1 MEVAKISE
9 EGLQPIVDID
19 SNLRLLGTAH
29 ISRDSVELVEKQ
41 IDEWAPDVVA
51 IELCNS
57 RAEAQKEDRRLDQEG
72 LRKVIKEGKAP
83 LILLQSMLAAEQRK
97 LGMDEGV
104 QPGAE
109 LLGALNI
116 AEEKNIEVA
125 LVDRDIQV
133 TLRRAWRGMGLRE
146 KFRILWGL
154 LAPEDEEEEI
164 PEIEELLSNKD
175 LLSELM
181 EELKQIAPSAG
192 EVLVD
197 ERDEYLAMM
206 IQKQRSKGKV
216 LAVLGA
222 GHLAGVS
229 THLENAVID
238 EEKLQQ
244 LEVVPKPNPLWK
256 VVMWGI
262 PLLVFGLVGW
272 FIYTGSNDN
281 LFELLTIWA
290 LFNAV
295 VAALCCII
303 ARGHPLAVLTA
314 AIASPITSLNPALAA
329 GWFAGY
335 VQLLVR
341 EPSTKDLKDFL
352 KLDEMKLFWSN
363 RAGRVLLVT
372 ALTNLGSMLGAWLA
386 TAGIISTF

>member
-1 MEVAKISE
+1 MSE
-9 EGLQPIVDID
+9 TENEPIVDID
-19 SNLRLLGTAH
+19 ENLRIIGTAH
-29 ISRDSVELVEKQ
+29 VSKDSVELVDKQ
-41 IDEWAPDVVA
+41 IEEWKPDVVA

-57 RAEAQKEDRRLDQEG
+57 RAQALKDERRLDQEG

-83 LILLQSMLAAEQRK
+83 LVLFQSMLAAEQRR

-109 LLGALNI
+109 LLGAMNS

-125 LVDRDIQV
+125 LVDRDIQI
-133 TLRRAWRGMGLRE
+133 TLRRAWRNMGLRE
-146 KFRILWGL
+146 KWRILWGL
-154 LAPEDEEEEI
+154 VAPEDDSEEDI
-164 PEIEELLSNKD
+164 PEINELLSNKD

-197 ERDEYLAMM
+197 ERDEYLATK
-206 IQKQRSKGKV
+206 IEEQRSKGKV
-216 LAVLGA
+216 LAVIGA
-222 GHLAGVS
+222 GHLDGVNKRLQNRE
-229 THLENAVID
+229 TTAERIEELEI
-238 EEKLQQ
+238 
-244 LEVVPKPNPLWK
+244 VPRPNPLWK

-262 PLLVFGLVGW
+262 PLLVFGLMGW
-272 FIYTGSNDN
+272 CLNTGAKGD
-281 LFELLTIWA
+281 LYQMLTIWT
-290 LFNAV
+290 LFNAAM
-295 VAALCCII
+295 AAICCMI
-303 ARGHPLAVLTA
+303 ARGHPLAILTA

-335 VQLLVR
+335 VQLVVR

-372 ALTNLGSMLGAWLA
+372 ALTNLGSMLGAWFA
-386 TAGIISTF
+386 TAGIITAF

>member
-1 MEVAKISE
+1 MSE
-9 EGLQPIVDID
+9 AENEPIIDID
-19 SNLRLLGTAH
+19 ENLRIIGTAH
-29 ISRDSVELVEKQ
+29 VSKDSVELVDKQ
-41 IDEWAPDVVA
+41 IEEWKPDVVA

-57 RAEAQKEDRRLDQEG
+57 RAQALKDERRLDQEG

-83 LILLQSMLAAEQRK
+83 LVLFQSMLAAEQRK

-109 LLGALNI
+109 LLGAMNS

-125 LVDRDIQV
+125 LVDRDIQI
-133 TLRRAWRGMGLRE
+133 TLRRAWRNMGLRE
-146 KFRILWGL
+146 KWRILWGL
-154 LAPEDEEEEI
+154 VAPEDDSEEDI
-164 PEIEELLSNKD
+164 PEINELLSNKD

-197 ERDEYLAMM
+197 ERDEYLATK
-206 IQKQRSKGKV
+206 IENQRSKGKV
-216 LAVLGA
+216 LAVIGA
-222 GHLAGVS
+222 GHLDGVS
-229 THLENAVID
+229 KRLHNRETTAERIEELEI
-238 EEKLQQ
+238 
-244 LEVVPKPNPLWK
+244 VPRPNPLWK

-262 PLLVFGLVGW
+262 PLLVFGLMGW
-272 FIYTGSNDN
+272 FLYTGAEGD
-281 LFELLTIWA
+281 LYQMLTIWT
-290 LFNAV
+290 LFNAAM
-295 VAALCCII
+295 AAICCMI
-303 ARGHPLAVLTA
+303 ARGHPLAILTA

-335 VQLLVR
+335 VQLVVR

-372 ALTNLGSMLGAWLA
+372 ALTNLGSMLGAWFA
-386 TAGIISTF
+386 TAGIITAF

>member
-1 MEVAKISE
+1 LSE
-9 EGLQPIVDID
+9 TENEPIVDID
-19 SNLRLLGTAH
+19 ENLRIIGTAH
-29 ISRDSVELVEKQ
+29 VSKDSVELVDKQ
-41 IDEWAPDVVA
+41 IEEWKPDVVA

-57 RAEAQKEDRRLDQEG
+57 RAQALKDERRLDQEG

-83 LILLQSMLAAEQRK
+83 LVLFQSMLAAEQRR

-109 LLGALNI
+109 LLGAMNS

-125 LVDRDIQV
+125 LVDRDIQI
-133 TLRRAWRGMGLRE
+133 TLRRAWRNMGLRE
-146 KFRILWGL
+146 KWRILWGL
-154 LAPEDEEEEI
+154 VAPEDDSEEDI
-164 PEIEELLSNKD
+164 PEINELLSNKD

-197 ERDEYLAMM
+197 ERDEYLATK
-206 IQKQRSKGKV
+206 IEEQRSKGKV
-216 LAVLGA
+216 LAVIGA
-222 GHLAGVS
+222 GHLDGVNKRLQNRE
-229 THLENAVID
+229 TTAERIEELEI
-238 EEKLQQ
+238 
-244 LEVVPKPNPLWK
+244 VPRPNPLWK

-262 PLLVFGLVGW
+262 PLLVFGLMGW
-272 FIYTGSNDN
+272 FLYTGAKGD
-281 LFELLTIWA
+281 LYQMLTIWT
-290 LFNAV
+290 LFNAAM
-295 VAALCCII
+295 AAICCMI
-303 ARGHPLAVLTA
+303 ARGHPLAILTA

-335 VQLLVR
+335 VQLVVR

-372 ALTNLGSMLGAWLA
+372 ALTNLGSMLGAWFA
-386 TAGIISTF
+386 TAGIITAF

>member
-1 MEVAKISE
+1 MSE
-9 EGLQPIVDID
+9 AENEPIVDVD
-19 SNLRLLGTAH
+19 ENLRIIGTAH
-29 ISRDSVELVEKQ
+29 VSKDSVELVDKQ
-41 IDEWAPDVVA
+41 IEEWGPDVVA

-57 RAEAQKEDRRLDQEG
+57 RAQALKDERRLDQEG

-83 LILLQSMLAAEQRK
+83 LVLFQSMLAAEQRR

-109 LLGALNI
+109 LLGAMNS

-125 LVDRDIQV
+125 LVDRDIQI
-133 TLRRAWRGMGLRE
+133 TLRRAWRNMGLRE
-146 KFRILWGL
+146 KWRILWGL
-154 LAPEDEEEEI
+154 VAPEDDSEEDI
-164 PEIEELLSNKD
+164 PEINELLSNKD

-197 ERDEYLAMM
+197 ERDEYLATK
-206 IQKQRSKGKV
+206 IESQRSKGKV
-216 LAVLGA
+216 LAVIGA
-222 GHLAGVS
+222 GHLEGVS
-229 THLENAVID
+229 KRLQNRETNAERIEELEI
-238 EEKLQQ
+238 
-244 LEVVPKPNPLWK
+244 VPRPNPLWK
-256 VVMWGI
+256 VVIWGI
-262 PLLVFGLVGW
+262 PLLVFGLMGW
-272 FIYTGSNDN
+272 FLYTGAEGD
-281 LFELLTIWA
+281 LYEMLTIWT
-290 LFNAV
+290 LFNAAM
-295 VAALCCII
+295 AAICCMI
-303 ARGHPLAVLTA
+303 ARGHPLAILTA

-335 VQLLVR
+335 VQLVVR

-372 ALTNLGSMLGAWLA
+372 ALTNLGSMLGAWFA
-386 TAGIISTF
+386 TAGIITAF

>member
-1 MEVAKISE
+1 M
-9 EGLQPIVDID
+9 
-19 SNLRLLGTAH
+19 
-29 ISRDSVELVEKQ
+29 ELVDKQ
-41 IDEWAPDVVA
+41 IEEWKPDVVA

-57 RAEAQKEDRRLDQEG
+57 RAQALKDERRLDQEG

-83 LILLQSMLAAEQRK
+83 LVLFQSMLAAEQRR

-109 LLGALNI
+109 LLGAMNS

-125 LVDRDIQV
+125 LVDRDIQI
-133 TLRRAWRGMGLRE
+133 TLRRAWRNMGLRE
-146 KFRILWGL
+146 KWRILWGL
-154 LAPEDEEEEI
+154 VAPEDDSEEDL
-164 PEIEELLSNKD
+164 PEINELLSNKD

-197 ERDEYLAMM
+197 ERDEYLATK
-206 IQKQRSKGKV
+206 IESQRSKGKV
-216 LAVLGA
+216 LAVIGA
-222 GHLAGVS
+222 GHLDGVS
-229 THLENAVID
+229 KRLQNRETTAERIEELEI
-238 EEKLQQ
+238 
-244 LEVVPKPNPLWK
+244 VPRPNPLWK

-262 PLLVFGLVGW
+262 PLLVFGLMGW
-272 FIYTGSNDN
+272 FLYTGAEGD
-281 LFELLTIWA
+281 LYQMLTIWT
-290 LFNAV
+290 LFNAAM
-295 VAALCCII
+295 AAICCMI
-303 ARGHPLAVLTA
+303 ARGHPLAILTA

-335 VQLLVR
+335 VQLVVR

-372 ALTNLGSMLGAWLA
+372 ALTNLGSMLGAWFA
-386 TAGIISTF
+386 TAGIITAF

>member
-1 MEVAKISE
+1 LSE
-9 EGLQPIVDID
+9 SENEPIVDID
-19 SNLRLLGTAH
+19 ENLRIIGTAH
-29 ISRDSVELVEKQ
+29 VSKDSVELVDKQ
-41 IDEWAPDVVA
+41 IEEWRPDVVA

-57 RAEAQKEDRRLDQEG
+57 RAQALKDERRLDQEG

-83 LILLQSMLAAEQRK
+83 LVLFQSMLAAEQRR

-109 LLGALNI
+109 LLGAMNS

-125 LVDRDIQV
+125 LVDRDIQI
-133 TLRRAWRGMGLRE
+133 TLRRAWRNMGLRE
-146 KFRILWGL
+146 KWRILWGL
-154 LAPEDEEEEI
+154 VAPEDDSEEDI
-164 PEIEELLSNKD
+164 PEINELLSNKD

-197 ERDEYLAMM
+197 ERDEYLATK
-206 IQKQRSKGKV
+206 IESQRSKGKV
-216 LAVLGA
+216 LAVIGA
-222 GHLAGVS
+222 GHLDGVS
-229 THLENAVID
+229 KRLQNRETTAERIEELEI
-238 EEKLQQ
+238 
-244 LEVVPKPNPLWK
+244 VPRPNPLWK

-262 PLLVFGLVGW
+262 PLLVFGLMGW
-272 FIYTGSNDN
+272 FLYTGAEGD
-281 LFELLTIWA
+281 LYQMLTIWT
-290 LFNAV
+290 LFNAAM
-295 VAALCCII
+295 AAICCMI
-303 ARGHPLAVLTA
+303 ARGHPLAILTA

-335 VQLLVR
+335 VQLVVR

-372 ALTNLGSMLGAWLA
+372 ALTNLGSMLGAWFA
-386 TAGIISTF
+386 TAGIITAF

>member
-1 MEVAKISE
+1 MSE
-9 EGLQPIVDID
+9 SENEPIVDID
-19 SNLRLLGTAH
+19 ENLRIIGTAH
-29 ISRDSVELVEKQ
+29 VSKDSVELVDKQ
-41 IDEWAPDVVA
+41 IEEWRPDVVA

-57 RAEAQKEDRRLDQEG
+57 RAQALKDERRLDQEG

-83 LILLQSMLAAEQRK
+83 LVLFQSMLAAEQRR

-109 LLGALNI
+109 LLGAMNS

-125 LVDRDIQV
+125 LVDRDIQI
-133 TLRRAWRGMGLRE
+133 TLRRAWRNMGLRE
-146 KFRILWGL
+146 KWRILWGL
-154 LAPEDEEEEI
+154 VAPEDDSEEDI
-164 PEIEELLSNKD
+164 PEINELLSNKD

-197 ERDEYLAMM
+197 ERDEYLATK
-206 IQKQRSKGKV
+206 IESQRSKGKV
-216 LAVLGA
+216 LAVIGA
-222 GHLAGVS
+222 GHLDGVS
-229 THLENAVID
+229 KRLQNRETTAERIEELEI
-238 EEKLQQ
+238 
-244 LEVVPKPNPLWK
+244 VPRPNPLWK

-262 PLLVFGLVGW
+262 PLLVFGLMGW
-272 FIYTGSNDN
+272 FLYTGAEGD
-281 LFELLTIWA
+281 LYQMLTIWT
-290 LFNAV
+290 LFNAAM
-295 VAALCCII
+295 AAICCMI
-303 ARGHPLAVLTA
+303 ARGHPLAILTA

-335 VQLLVR
+335 VQLVVR

-372 ALTNLGSMLGAWLA
+372 ALTNLGSMLGAWFA
-386 TAGIISTF
+386 TAGIITAF

>member
-1 MEVAKISE
+1 MSE
-9 EGLQPIVDID
+9 AENEPIIDID
-19 SNLRLLGTAH
+19 ENLRIIGTAH
-29 ISRDSVELVEKQ
+29 VSKDSVELVDKQ
-41 IDEWAPDVVA
+41 IEEWRPDVVA

-57 RAEAQKEDRRLDQEG
+57 RAQALKDERRLDQEG

-83 LILLQSMLAAEQRK
+83 LVLFQSMLAAEQRR

-109 LLGALNI
+109 LLGAMNS

-125 LVDRDIQV
+125 LVDRDIQI
-133 TLRRAWRGMGLRE
+133 TLRRAWRNMGLRE
-146 KFRILWGL
+146 KWRILWGL
-154 LAPEDEEEEI
+154 VAPEDDSEEDI
-164 PEIEELLSNKD
+164 PEINELLSNKD

-197 ERDEYLAMM
+197 ERDEYLATK
-206 IQKQRSKGKV
+206 IESQRSKGKV
-216 LAVLGA
+216 LAVIGA
-222 GHLAGVS
+222 GHLDGVS
-229 THLENAVID
+229 KRLQNRETTAERIEELEI
-238 EEKLQQ
+238 
-244 LEVVPKPNPLWK
+244 VPRPNPLWK

-262 PLLVFGLVGW
+262 PLLVFGLMGW
-272 FIYTGSNDN
+272 FLYTGAEGD
-281 LFELLTIWA
+281 LYQMLTIWT
-290 LFNAV
+290 LFNAAM
-295 VAALCCII
+295 AAICCMI
-303 ARGHPLAVLTA
+303 ARGHPLAILTA

-335 VQLLVR
+335 VQLVVR

-372 ALTNLGSMLGAWLA
+372 ALTNLGSMLGAWFA
-386 TAGIISTF
+386 TAGIITAF

>member
-1 MEVAKISE
+1 MGEAE
-9 EGLQPIVDID
+9 NEPIIDID
-19 SNLRLLGTAH
+19 ENLRIIGTAH
-29 ISRDSVELVEKQ
+29 VSKDSVELVDKQ
-41 IDEWAPDVVA
+41 IEEWGPDVVA

-57 RAEAQKEDRRLDQEG
+57 RAQALKDERRLDQEG

-83 LILLQSMLAAEQRK
+83 LVLIQSMLAAEQRR

-109 LLGALNI
+109 LLGAMNS

-125 LVDRDIQV
+125 LVDRDIQI
-133 TLRRAWRGMGLRE
+133 TLRRAWRNMGLRE
-146 KFRILWGL
+146 KWRILWGL
-154 LAPEDEEEEI
+154 VAPEEDSEEDI
-164 PEIEELLSNKD
+164 PEINELLSNKD

-197 ERDEYLAMM
+197 ERDEYLATK
-206 IQKQRSKGKV
+206 IEDQRSKGKV
-216 LAVLGA
+216 LAVIGA
-222 GHLAGVS
+222 GHLDGVS
-229 THLENAVID
+229 KRLQNRETTAERIEELEI
-238 EEKLQQ
+238 
-244 LEVVPKPNPLWK
+244 VPRPNPLWK

-262 PLLVFGLVGW
+262 PLLVFGLMGW
-272 FIYTGSNDN
+272 FLYTGAEGD
-281 LFELLTIWA
+281 LYQMLTIWT
-290 LFNAV
+290 LFNAAM
-295 VAALCCII
+295 AAICCMI
-303 ARGHPLAVLTA
+303 ARGHPLAILTA

-335 VQLLVR
+335 VQLVVR

-372 ALTNLGSMLGAWLA
+372 ALTNLGSMLGAWFA
-386 TAGIISTF
+386 TAGIITVF

>member
-1 MEVAKISE
+1 M
-9 EGLQPIVDID
+9 
-19 SNLRLLGTAH
+19 
-29 ISRDSVELVEKQ
+29 ELVDKQ
-41 IDEWAPDVVA
+41 IEEWKPDVVA

-57 RAEAQKEDRRLDQEG
+57 RAQALKDERRLDQEG

-83 LILLQSMLAAEQRK
+83 LVLFQSMLAAEQRR

-109 LLGALNI
+109 LLGAMNS

-125 LVDRDIQV
+125 LVDRDIQI
-133 TLRRAWRGMGLRE
+133 TLRRAWRNMGLRE
-146 KFRILWGL
+146 KWRILWGL
-154 LAPEDEEEEI
+154 VAPEDDSEEDI
-164 PEIEELLSNKD
+164 PEINELLSNKD

-197 ERDEYLAMM
+197 ERDEYLATK
-206 IQKQRSKGKV
+206 IEEQRSKGKV
-216 LAVLGA
+216 LAVIGA
-222 GHLAGVS
+222 GHLDGVNKRLQNRE
-229 THLENAVID
+229 TTAERIEELEI
-238 EEKLQQ
+238 
-244 LEVVPKPNPLWK
+244 VPRPNPLWK

-262 PLLVFGLVGW
+262 PLLVFGLMGW
-272 FIYTGSNDN
+272 FLYTGAKGD
-281 LFELLTIWA
+281 LYQMLTIWT
-290 LFNAV
+290 LFNAAM
-295 VAALCCII
+295 AAICCMI
-303 ARGHPLAVLTA
+303 ARGHPLAILTA

-335 VQLLVR
+335 VQLVVR

-372 ALTNLGSMLGAWLA
+372 ALTNLGSMLGAWFA
-386 TAGIISTF
+386 TAGIITAF